1 MNQLELDIGQD
12 AYTLRFDARVLARLD
27 GGAAALLSGAG
38 ERLRELDI
46 EAAIERSEEWLM
58 PSSRLLQGL
67 PLTVHDATGRLRGM
81 LGESA
86 SFTLAEVE
94 QAFSRAHDAV
104 AHGRAASRGGVADVV
119 LLRELAHHGRLSRI
133 VLA

>member
-1 MNQLELDIGQD
+1 MHELELVIADD
-12 AYTLRFDARVLARLD
+12 ACTLRLDGQVLARLG

-46 EAAIERSEEWLM
+46 ETAIERSEEWLM
-58 PSSRLLQGL
+58 PSSRLLHGL
-67 PLTVHDATGRLRGM
+67 ELTVRDATGRARGM
-81 LGESA
+81 LGGA
-86 SFTLAEVE
+86 TSFTLAEVE
-94 QAFSRAHDAV
+94 EAFNRAHDAV
-104 AHGRAASRGGVADVV
+104 AHGRAVSRSGVADVV